1 MRAEDSR
8 WMTVETI
15 LRSYINFGTIVIILL
30 TIFSMPKDD
39 EENETVLDQT
49 MNFTA
54 LLVLISLDNEL
65 AALFDKRI
73 DKLDVVFEHDDSTL
87 KEEFN
92 IAADFYIK
100 RK

>member
-1 MRAEDSR
+1 MRFTGAAMRAEESR

-15 LRSYINFGTIVIILL
+15 FRSYINFGTIVIILL
-30 TIFSMPKDD
+30 TIFSMPKD
-39 EENETVLDQT
+39 EGENETVLDQT
-49 MNFTA
+49 MNFMA

-87 KEEFN
+87 
-92 IAADFYIK
+92 
-100 RK
+100 